1 MAEGLLR
8 QKAVSLDLPWEVKSA
23 GIAAWPGD
31 TATPEAVEIM
41 RSMNIDLSFH
51 RSSSVSQW
59 LMDWATDIFAMT
71 EDHYRILIQA
81 FPEKSPDIHLF
92 TEPEAQSARM
102 RARDIPDP
110 FGRGVEAYRQVAF
123 EMEAA
128 ISCLFDFL
136 KEK

>member
-8 QKAVSLDLPWEVKSA
+8 QKAASQALPWEVKSA
-23 GIAAWPGD
+23 GLSAWPGD
-31 TATPEAVEIM
+31 TATPEALEIM
-41 RSMNIDLSFH
+41 RALDIDLSSH

-81 FPEKSPDIHLF
+81 FPERSPDIHLF
-92 TEPEAQSARM
+92 TEPEAQSSHM

-110 FGRGVEAYRQVAF
+110 FGRGMEVYRQVAF
-123 EMEAA
+123 EMEES

-136 KEK
+136 KDK